1 MGIAHR
7 LPVRASPPHSPYDA
21 RLGQGARRGIRNRVL
36 DRVAPHA
43 PNLRDK
49 IRAIDVLSPDNLR
62 GRNPNAVSGDPY
74 GGSADLDQSFLWRPL
89 ASSGRHGTPVSRLWH
104 IGASTHPGPGLGS
117 GSGHL
122 VATTLN
128 QTQDV
133 ATLNALGR

>member
-1 MGIAHR
+1 M
-7 LPVRASPPHSPYDA
+7 
-21 RLGQGARRGIRNRVL
+21 L

-89 ASSGRHGTPVSRLWH
+89 ASSGRHVGSRQRLRTSRRDYAKPDAGRGDVERIGT
-104 IGASTHPGPGLGS
+104 IGPSKGAAG
-117 GSGHL
+117 
-122 VATTLN
+122 
-128 QTQDV
+128 
-133 ATLNALGR
+133 GRS